1 MRAPARVRII
11 GLGNTFGGD
20 DAVGVLAARRLS
32 RLVAGEAEVVEAEM
46 AGLELLDLM
55 QGVDMVVLIDAARTG
70 QPAGT
75 IHRLDASTT
84 PVATPLFAH
93 STHALNAIEALELA
107 RALGRLPGRVLVY
120 GIEVEELGAGRPLS
134 QAVGAALEHVVR
146 QVLADV
152 EATRDA

>member
-1 MRAPARVRII
+1 MGAPACIRII

-32 RLVAGEAEVVEAEM
+32 GLVAGQAEVVEAEM
-46 AGLELLDLM
+46 TGLELLDLM
-55 QGVDMVVLIDAARTG
+55 QGADTVVLIDAARTG

-84 PVATPLFAH
+84 PIAAPLFAH
-93 STHALNAIEALELA
+93 STHALNAVEALELA

-134 QAVGAALEHVVR
+134 QAVEAALEQVVR

-152 EATRDA
+152 EAKRDA

>member
-1 MRAPARVRII
+1 MGAPACIRII

-32 RLVAGEAEVVEAEM
+32 GLVAGQAEVVEAEM
-46 AGLELLDLM
+46 TGLDLLDLM
-55 QGVDMVVLIDAARTG
+55 QGADTVVLIDAARTG

-84 PVATPLFAH
+84 PIAAPLFAH
-93 STHALNAIEALELA
+93 STHALNAVEALELA
-107 RALGRLPGRVLVY
+107 RVLGRLPGRVLVY

-134 QAVGAALEHVVR
+134 QAVEAALEQVVR

-152 EATRDA
+152 EAKRDA

>member
-1 MRAPARVRII
+1 MGAPARIRII
-11 GLGNTFGGD
+11 GLGNTLVGD

-32 RLVAGEAEVVEAEM
+32 GLVAGRAEVVEAEM
-46 AGLELLDLM
+46 TGLELLDLM
-55 QGVDMVVLIDAARTG
+55 QGADMVILIDAARTG

-84 PVATPLFAH
+84 PIAASLFAH
-93 STHALNAIEALELA
+93 STHALNAVEALELA

-120 GIEVEELGAGRPLS
+120 GIEAEELGAGRPLS
-134 QAVGAALEHVVR
+134 QAVGEALEQVVR

-152 EATRDA
+152 EVRRDA